1 MCLKKPVSSGLPDV
15 RDKCTSLLRFCVD
28 LVKILTSKLN
38 LCRNAATKATK
49 EFSSKLDE
57 HMRTVL

>member
-38 LCRNAATKATK
+38 LCRNAATK